1 MRAPRIFSGAGLRHR
16 MAARSVL
23 SRARRPAYEAVPGP
37 ARPAPRAGANGA
49 EPRARS
55 APAQLRPG
63 DGEKRP
69 VIRDAAQPV
78 LAAGREGDAGS
89 GDEVLDGARYQDL
102 GRSREGGDLGC
113 DLDGEAGDVVA
124 AQLDL
129 AGMDTRPGRDA
140 QLRRAVADGGS
151 AADGPS
157 GTIEG
162 GQ

>member
-1 MRAPRIFSGAGLRHR
+1 MSG
-16 MAARSVL
+16 
-23 SRARRPAYEAVPGP
+23 ARRPAYEAFPGLVIAGSGRHSRLSGMRLIG
-37 ARPAPRAGANGA
+37 AR
-49 EPRARS
+49 
-55 APAQLRPG
+55 AQLRPG

-89 GDEVLDGARYQDL
+89 GNEVLDGARYQDL
-102 GRSREGGDLGC
+102 GRSREGSDLGC

-162 GQ
+162 GQDPGTGAAD